1 MLQGDHMGMTLTV
14 LDLDTQNL
22 GYFGH
27 CAEHAFHLQQCAKC
41 DLLHYPPTTTCPF
54 CGDPEQKWT
63 PVEGK
68 GTVYSYAEVHHAIQP
83 GFKGHTPYMV
93 LLVELDTQKGRPT
106 QHDALRV
113 VGNFVTPDGE
123 LAPPEMVRA
132 IGIGSRMRM
141 VFRDVS
147 EGLSLPMWTLDE
159 AADQPATPW
168 RYAQE

>member
-14 LDLDTQNL
+14 LDLDTENL

-27 CAEHAFHLQQCAKC
+27 CAKHAFHLQQCAKC

-54 CGDPEQKWT
+54 CGNSEQKWT

-93 LLVELDTQKGRPT
+93 LLVELDTQKGKPT
-106 QHDALRV
+106 EHDALRV
-113 VGNFVTPDGE
+113 VGNFVTADGE
-123 LAPPEMVRA
+123 LAPPDMVRA

-141 VFRDVS
+141 VFRGVS

-159 AADQPATPW
+159 TADQPATPW